1 MEEQEQEQSQSQSQP
16 QPQSTEHAV
25 EQPQYAGFWIRFVAL
40 IIDSLI
46 LGFVSLVL
54 VLPLLGVLG
63 MTVSDMGDFSE
74 MEDTAMLG
82 LLAGFGTTLY
92 ISNFIITWLYYSLL
106 QSGKWQATLGKKAV
120 GIKVTD
126 LNGERISFLTA
137 TLRFFGKIISGMIML
152 IGYLMAAFTAK
163 KQALHDMIASTYVV
177 KTQT

>member
-1 MEEQEQEQSQSQSQP
+1 MEEQEQSQPQPQP
-16 QPQSTEHAV
+16 QPQSTEQTV

-40 IIDSLI
+40 IIDSII
-46 LGFVSLVL
+46 LGFVSFVL
-54 VLPLLGVLG
+54 MMPLLGALG
-63 MTVSDMGDFSE
+63 LTAVGMGDISDME
-74 MEDTAMLG
+74 ETAMLG

-137 TLRFFGKIISGMIML
+137 TLRYFGKIISGMIML

-163 KQALHDMIASTYVV
+163 KQALHDLIASTYVV
-177 KTQT
+177 KT

>member
-1 MEEQEQEQSQSQSQP
+1 MEEQEQEQSQSQSQ
-16 QPQSTEHAV
+16 STEQTV

-40 IIDSLI
+40 IIDSII
-46 LGFVSLVL
+46 LGFVSFVL
-54 VLPLLGVLG
+54 MVPLLGALG
-63 MTVSDMGDFSE
+63 LTAVGMGDISDME
-74 MEDTAMLG
+74 ETAMLG

-137 TLRFFGKIISGMIML
+137 TLRYFGKIISSMIML

-177 KTQT
+177 KT